1 MHNNKDVYIIG
12 GGLGGL
18 VTGALLGKNGY
29 RVTVLEKNAMAG
41 GGLQTFRRYGVE
53 FETGMH
59 ILGGLRRGGAIRR
72 LLSYLGIFDELNLHD
87 VDATCMDQVSY
98 LADGKTFRIPEG
110 KENFIGYF
118 QSEFPA
124 EARGIRGYVDKL
136 FQLVDEIDFYFLRT
150 DDTHVYSHDPMFYWA
165 ADELLNHYIA
175 DPRLRDVLSYMN
187 PMYGG
192 MQGRT
197 PAYISA
203 LINVIYISG
212 ATRFTGNSGQLT
224 DALTR
229 LIVSHGGQVV
239 TRAEVTGITVDGK
252 MVTDIEVNH
261 RQLSSLLPG
270 TMTVG
275 NAQVVCSLHPQR
287 LLTLTD
293 TKLLTKAYRSRI
305 MQAPNSYSTF
315 CVYIIFKPDSFP
327 YINHTCYLQKD
338 YGKVWQHQHYDAD
351 TWPHGL
357 MYMTPRESQQGPFAT
372 KMIINSPM
380 PFYPCRP
387 WEETVTGHRGPG
399 YEHWKHQH
407 TERILQLLEQQYP
420 GFRACCQHIFAGSP
434 LTIRDYY
441 GEPEGALYGLHKD
454 CINVAES
461 QVPVFTKLHNLF
473 MTGQNVNLHG
483 FCGVPLTAIT
493 TAEAVMGEPHAIVN
507 QINAY
512 EQEN

>member
-1 MHNNKDVYIIG
+1 MQNKRDVYILG

-18 VTGALLGKNGY
+18 VTGALLSKNGY
-29 RVTVLEKNAMAG
+29 RVTVLEKNSTTG
-41 GGLQTFRRYGVE
+41 GGLQTFRRYGIE

-59 ILGGLRRGGAIRR
+59 ILGGLRPGGSVRR
-72 LLSYLGIFDELNLHD
+72 LLSYLGVFDGLDLHD
-87 VDATCMDQVSY
+87 VDASCMDQVSY
-98 LADGKTFRIPEG
+98 LADGKTYYIPEG
-110 KENFIGYF
+110 KENFISYF
-118 QSEFPA
+118 QTEFPT
-124 EARGIRGYVDKL
+124 EAQGIRHYVEKL
-136 FQLVDEIDFYFLRT
+136 FQLVAEIDFFFLRI
-150 DDTHVYSHDPMFYWA
+150 DDAHVYTHDPMFYWA
-165 ADELLNHYIA
+165 ADELVNHYIS

-203 LINVIYISG
+203 LINVLYISG
-212 ATRFTGNSGQLT
+212 ATRFTGNSQQLA
-224 DALTR
+224 DALSQ
-229 LIVSHGGQVV
+229 LIVAHGGSVV
-239 TRAEVTGITVDGK
+239 TQAEITGLTVENR
-252 MVTDIEVNH
+252 MVTDIAVNH
-261 RQLSSLLPG
+261 RSLSSLLPG
-270 TMTVG
+270 TTAVG
-275 NAQVVCSLHPQR
+275 DAQVVCSLHPQR
-287 LLTLTD
+287 LLLLTD
-293 TKLLTKAYRSRI
+293 TKVLTKAYRSRI

-327 YINHTCYLQKD
+327 YINHTCYLQKS
-338 YGKVWQHQHYDAD
+338 YGRVWQYQLYDAA

-357 MYMTPRESQQGPFAT
+357 MYMTPRETQQGPFAT

-380 PFYPCRP
+380 PFSPCTP
-387 WEETVTGHRGPG
+387 WTETITGHRGSD
-399 YEHWKHQH
+399 YESWKQH
-407 TERILQLLEQQYP
+407 HVERILQLLELHYP

-507 QINAY
+507 QIKAY
-512 EQEN
+512 EQKN